1 MLQKQ
6 FFKFL
11 VIGVLSTLVNYLC
24 FYVLFK
30 HYLVYYLFSSAL
42 GFVAGVF
49 VGYGLNKTWTF
60 QVSKSSERYLHKYF
74 AVYCISL
81 LISILILKFMV
92 STLMFVPELA
102 NFVAIGVT
110 TCTNFLGVKFL
121 VFKR

>member
-1 MLQKQ
+1 MMQRQ

-24 FYVLFK
+24 FFILFK
-30 HYLVYYLFSSAL
+30 YYLIYYLVASAL
-42 GFVAGVF
+42 GFIAGVF
-49 VGYGLNKTWTF
+49 VGYSLNKTWTF
-60 QVSKSSERYLHKYF
+60 QVSKSSELYLHKYF

-81 LISILILKFMV
+81 LLSILILKFMV
-92 STLMFVPELA
+92 STLLFVPELA